1 MDYILRYPLNSD
13 DIDFLNMT
21 SIEYEIHDTLGT
33 AALVEANFEKGLHDS
48 GWCDYATNARIIND
62 KDRAIFLNV
71 SESQLT
77 FLELKF
83 GERLKPL
90 HAGLREIYSVAEQHN
105 ASPEAVFDSPSIV

>member
-21 SIEYEIHDTLGT
+21 SIAYEIHDTRGT

-62 KDRAIFLNV
+62 KDRAIFRNV
-71 SESQLT
+71 TESQYT
-77 FLELKF
+77 FLQMKF
-83 GERLKPL
+83 GIRLKEL
-90 HAGLREIYSVAEQHN
+90 HDGLREIYNVAEQHN
-105 ASPEAVFDSPSIV
+105 ASPEAVFDSPGVI

>member
-1 MDYILRYPLNSD
+1 MDYILRYPLNKD
-13 DIDFLNMT
+13 DIDFLNIT

-62 KDRAIFLNV
+62 KDRAIFKNV
-71 SESQLT
+71 SASQLT

-83 GERLKPL
+83 GIRLKEL

-105 ASPEAVFDSPSIV
+105 ASPTSVFDNPGVI